1 MGDPVS
7 WRMIRSGWKVE
18 AADGSPVGEIDEITG
33 DEGAD
38 IFDGLAIATTALGHP
53 RYVPAEKVA
62 EITDGIVR
70 LALSPGEVQAL
81 EEYRLPPTSLEV
93 EPDQG
98 GGVIA
103 SAEAEIREVSGDL
116 VQPVRPT
123 AERVGLI
130 DRIRFFVLRKR
141 SS

>member
-1 MGDPVS
+1 MAHDHA
-7 WRMIRSGWKVE
+7 SGWKVE
-18 AADGSPVGEIDEITG
+18 AADGSPVGRSTRSPATRAPTSSTDS
-33 DEGAD
+33 
-38 IFDGLAIATTALGHP
+38 AIATTALGHP

-116 VQPVRPT
+116 VQPVRPS
-123 AERVGLI
+123 AERVGLL

>member
-1 MGDPVS
+1 MADPVS
-7 WRMIRSGWKVE
+7 WLMIKSGWKVE
-18 AADGSPVGEIDEITG
+18 AADGTPVGEVDEITG

-62 EITDGIVR
+62 EITDGTVR
-70 LALSPGEVQAL
+70 LSLSPAEVEAL
-81 EEYRLPPTSLEV
+81 EEYRFPPTSLEV
-93 EPDQG
+93 EPDQSG
-98 GGVIA
+98 GLIA

-123 AERVGLI
+123 DKRVGLL
-130 DRIRFFVLRKR
+130 DRIRFFVRRKR

>member
-1 MGDPVS
+1 M
-7 WRMIRSGWKVE
+7 
-18 AADGSPVGEIDEITG
+18 
-33 DEGAD
+33 
-38 IFDGLAIATTALGHP
+38 TALGHP

-62 EITDGIVR
+62 EITDGTVR
-70 LALSPGEVQAL
+70 LALGPGEEQAL

-98 GGVIA
+98 SGLIA

-116 VQPVRPT
+116 LQPVRPG
-123 AERVGLI
+123 AEHVGLI